1 MVFKVVVVLYLLI
14 LIGIAIYKSRS
25 VKGQDDFMVAGRS
38 VPVYMLVGTLVCT
51 WIGSGSLF
59 GGSGMAF
66 RVGFPA
72 LWQSAGA
79 WVGIVIVYFL
89 AGRVRRIAQYTVP
102 DLLEKRYNTA
112 ARVFGTLVI
121 IVAYLTIAG
130 YQFRGGGRLITIIS
144 EGAIDPQTG
153 AVITCGIIILFTL
166 LAGMVSIVSI
176 DIFNGILMIVG
187 VAVAI
192 PLALKSAGSWGEV
205 TAALPPSHF
214 TVFGDENLYWGLGL
228 FFPTLF
234 LLLGESSMYQK
245 FFSAR
250 SASAARR
257 AVIGMVIGVVAIEFL
272 LVLLAVI
279 GSGIYWKDPSF
290 YAADGSML
298 NAVTE
303 EIILR
308 IARFNIGTIGGS
320 MLLGAAVAI
329 ILSTGNTFLMI
340 PSTNI
345 TRDIY
350 HRFIRPNATDR
361 EIVLFQRIAIVVL
374 GLTALAV
381 STRFTYILSMAY
393 YAYVMVG
400 AGLTPAILACFLW
413 KRVTPAGGLASIVG
427 GMAMTILAQF
437 MFGLEVEQLIFPALG
452 VSLPLLIIVSLLTKP
467 SAPEKWAPFYAKDEE

>member
-1 MVFKVVVVLYLLI
+1 MVFKIVVVAYLLA
-14 LIGIAIYKSRS
+14 LIIVALIKSFRI
-25 VKGQDDFMVAGRS
+25 KNQDDFMVAGRK
-38 VPVYMLVGTLVCT
+38 VPVFMLVGTLVCT

-66 RVGFPA
+66 RVGFSA

-79 WVGIVIVYFL
+79 WIGIVIVYFL

-112 ARVFGTLVI
+112 ARAFGTILI

-130 YQFRGGGRLITIIS
+130 YQFRGGGRLISIIS
-144 EGAIDPQTG
+144 DGSISPEMG
-153 AVITCGIIILFTL
+153 AVITCLIIISFTL
-166 LAGMVSIVSI
+166 LAGMMSIVSI
-176 DIFNGILMIVG
+176 DVFNGLIMIIG
-187 VAVAI
+187 VSIAI
-192 PLALKSAGSWGEV
+192 PLALKSAGGWNHV
-205 TAALPPSHF
+205 AAALPDSHF
-214 TVFGDENLYWGLGL
+214 TVFGKNNLAWALGL
-228 FFPTLF
+228 SFPTLF

-250 SASAARR
+250 DESAARR
-257 AVIGMVIGVVAIEFL
+257 AVIGMVIGVVLIESL
-272 LVLLAVI
+272 LVFLSII
-279 GSGIYWKDPSF
+279 GSGIYWNDPSF
-290 YAADGSML
+290 HAADGAL
-298 NAVTE
+298 AKPVTE

-308 IARFNIGTIGGS
+308 LARFDIGTVGGS
-320 MLLGAAVAI
+320 LLLGAAVAI

-345 TRDIY
+345 TQDIY
-350 HRFIRPNATDR
+350 RRFIRPQASDR
-361 EIVLFQRIAIVVL
+361 EIVLFQRISIVFL

-413 KRVTPAGGLASIVG
+413 KRVTPMGGLCSIIG
-427 GMAMTILAQF
+427 GMGATIASQF
-437 MFGLEVEQLIFPALG
+437 IFGLEVDQLIFPALG
-452 VSLPLLIIVSLLTKP
+452 VSLPCLVIVSLLTKP
-467 SAPEKWAPFYAKDEE
+467 SPEEKWKPFYTAE